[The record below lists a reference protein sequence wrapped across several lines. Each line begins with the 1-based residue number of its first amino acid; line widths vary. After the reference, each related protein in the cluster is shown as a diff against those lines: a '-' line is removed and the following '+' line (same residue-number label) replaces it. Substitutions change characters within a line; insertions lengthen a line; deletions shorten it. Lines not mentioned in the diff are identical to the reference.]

1 MIHPS
6 DWQCLRLGGWKN
18 WTLII
23 GDHRW
28 FHRWFTGDLPWK
40 NPCRLAFRRDHSCS
54 PPESANK
61 ESNLLESQ
69 IAPALWAFS
78 LEVLFQDLWPR
89 GLNPLSAFFS
99 LSFSS
104 LLGYEPPYSCCVC
117 CPNRFCT
124 FRGFPSH
131 AAPPVIVKNLDSPCN
146 KPSSYIRVPHDIPW
160 LWNPPLLVQP
170 WTSDPRLSPRSSM
183 ERWAE
188 TPARP
193 RRMDMIHMVGC

>member
-99 LSFSS
+99 LFFLDFWGMNLRILAVCVVQIDFARLEVSQVMRHPQWS
-104 LLGYEPPYSCCVC
+104 LKSWILHAINHPAISGYPMTMEPPTSCAM
-117 CPNRFCT
+117 N
-124 FRGFPSH
+124 FRPKAVSEIFYGARGRDPSTSET
-131 AAPPVIVKNLDSPCN
+131 NG
-146 KPSSYIRVPHDIPW
+146 HD
-160 LWNPPLLVQP
+160 
-170 WTSDPRLSPRSSM
+170 
-183 ERWAE
+183 
-188 TPARP
+188 
-193 RRMDMIHMVGC
+193 MVGC